1 MRTIF
6 FAILWTSFSPFVYS
20 SEPVIKEFEASSIK
34 KLEIKNPK
42 GEITVLG
49 MKGLK
54 KIAIKFEKI
63 EFDSKCKFQQEENAG
78 VLKLSVVHESGLFE
92 KANCV
97 GKLTVNVPSI
107 LSEVE
112 VSTGSGQVKLAGVE
126 AAMDFKTATGNVDI
140 KAETLKSV
148 SGKTATGNI
157 ALTYL
162 SCPKRADID
171 LMTAT
176 GDAEVVLGASCK
188 IRATHKS
195 ATGDLFNEM
204 GDNEDYQVLVAMK
217 SASGNL
223 KIKKL
228 SK

>member
-1 MRTIF
+1 LRPIF
-6 FAILWTSFSPFVYS
+6 FAILVTVSMSAFTA
-20 SEPVIKEFEASSIK
+20 EPVIKEFEAASMK
-34 KLEIKNPK
+34 KIEIKNPK

-54 KIAIKFEKI
+54 KISVKFEKVQ
-63 EFDSKCKFQQEENAG
+63 FDSKCKFVQEENAG
-78 VLKLSVVHESGLFE
+78 KLLLSVVHESGLFE

-97 GKLTVNVPSI
+97 GKLTVNVPTG
-107 LSEVE
+107 LSEIE
-112 VSTGSGQVKLAGVE
+112 VSTGSGQVKFAGVDS
-126 AAMDFKTATGNVDI
+126 AVDFKTATGNVEI
-140 KAETLKSV
+140 KGEFLKSV
-148 SGKTATGNI
+148 TGKTATGAI
-157 ALTYL
+157 VLTYY

-171 LMTAT
+171 LITAT
-176 GDAEVVLGASCK
+176 GDAEVNLGPGCK

-195 ATGDLFNEM
+195 ATGELFNEM

-228 SK
+228 TK